1 VSSVGRHLMKGGKG
15 KKGEVMIK
23 KGKLPEKVYVDSKSI
38 SYHHRDYGVLS
49 RCDEPDWKF
58 WKAYEEAESQTK
70 AVTISD
76 LWMRYIKS
84 AEFKKTSRANQQN
97 RKYEI
102 APLIEHFKLRPVD
115 SISLADVTCY
125 LRERELEAPTMAL
138 KERKFLQQLC
148 DFGAQLGMCE
158 QKITKSIKVVKTAP
172 KTRVIKD
179 WEFDRLRAN
188 ASTIGELFMV
198 GAYLFGARMQDMRA
212 MNKNQLREQ
221 GVYIMQLKTGK
232 SQIKEYNADV
242 EKWAFAAL
250 ERHNAIEK
258 KLLKA
263 GKPAPNFLLCKP
275 DGSEYTYHAVHS
287 MFQRAKDKTAKD
299 LNVKM
304 GELDFTFHTIK
315 HTSITNFA
323 GEKQRF
329 SGHKSKQVLDVYDH
343 SVESTPSNTELAEKD
358 VVITAKSDLLK
369 RTIRQ
374 NINTRLV
381 H

>member
-1 VSSVGRHLMKGGKG
+1 MT
-15 KKGEVMIK
+15 IK
-23 KGKLPEKVYVDSKSI
+23 KGKLPERVYVDSKSI

-58 WKAYEEAESQTK
+58 WKAYEEAESQTA

-76 LWMRYIKS
+76 LWERYIKS
-84 AEFKKTSRANQQN
+84 AQYKKTSKANQQN

-102 APLIEHFKLRPVD
+102 APLIGQFKLRPVD
-115 SISLADVTCY
+115 SISLADVACY

-158 QKITKSIKVVKTAP
+158 QKITKSIKIVKLAP
-172 KTRVIKD
+172 KKRVIKD

-212 MNKNQLREQ
+212 MTKNQLQ
-221 GVYIMQLKTGK
+221 PTGVYIMQLKTEK
-232 SQIKEYNADV
+232 SQIKEYNTDV

-250 ERHNAIEK
+250 NHHNLIEK
-258 KLLKA
+258 KLLEA
-263 GKPAPNFLLCKP
+263 GKPAPKFLLCKR
-275 DGSEYTYHAVHS
+275 DGSGYDYQGVYS
-287 MFQRAKDKTAKD
+287 MFQRAKHKTAKD
-299 LNVKM
+299 LNIKM

-329 SGHKSKQVLDVYDH
+329 SGHKSKQVLEIYDH
-343 SVESTPSNTELAEKD
+343 SVESTPSNTELAEKA
-358 VVITAKSDLLK
+358 VVITAKNDLLK
-369 RTIRQ
+369 QTIMQ